1 MNWSEQELQQAQG
14 GGKSVNYANRGKDF
28 EKMIEATNE
37 QYRRRGIALI
47 EKFPEP
53 YKQISKMQK
62 NGTFQAVR
70 DSKSMPDFVGVC
82 EGEPLLFDAKST
94 KVETRF
100 DLSNIA
106 EHQYNSLKKWH
117 EQGGISFLVIYFKS
131 HGKIYYLPFES
142 LRYWTEEAD
151 RKSIPYESFEYE
163 ITANG
168 LLTVDYLEIMKDL
181 EGIE

>member
-1 MNWSEQELQQAQG
+1 MNWSEQELQQAQSDEE
-14 GGKSVNYANRGKDF
+14 SVNYANRGKDF

-53 YKQISKMQK
+53 YKQVSKIQK

-70 DSKSMPDFVGVC
+70 DSKSMPDFCGVY
-82 EGEPLLFDAKST
+82 EGQALLFDAKST
-94 KVETRF
+94 KIETRF
-100 DLSNIA
+100 DLSNVA
-106 EHQYNSLKKWH
+106 EHQYKSMKRWH
-117 EQGGISFLVIYFKS
+117 ENGGISFLLVLFKS
-131 HGKIYYLPFES
+131 HGEIYYLPFES

-151 RKSIPYESFEYE
+151 RKSIPYDSFEYP
-163 ITANG
+163 IQYNG
-168 LLTVDYLEIMKDL
+168 LLTVDYLAIMKDL